1 VDFVD
6 GINIITG
13 QNGSGKSSI
22 VEAICYSLFGK
33 AIYQGSGE
41 HLIRHGKRDFLI
53 RMVMSNNQRDVII
66 ERRYKGF
73 STNLY
78 GIDGSESFQ
87 RYLLKNFNI
96 NNHHHFLH
104 NK

>member
-1 VDFVD
+1 MKIKSIELKNFLVHEDSVVDFVD

-41 HLIRHGKRDFLI
+41 HLIRHGKRIF
-53 RMVMSNNQRDVII
+53 
-66 ERRYKGF
+66 
-73 STNLY
+73 
-78 GIDGSESFQ
+78 
-87 RYLLKNFNI
+87 
-96 NNHHHFLH
+96 
-104 NK
+104 